1 MYGIVQRDFPFRKEA
16 KKKEA
21 EMSIVWLRRG
31 FEVLALVAAL
41 LLLTTLVEA

>member
-1 MYGIVQRDFPFRKEA
+1 MYGIVQGSLPFRKGAE
-16 KKKEA
+16 KEA

-41 LLLTTLVEA
+41 LLLISLVEA